1 MLGRFLLV
9 GMSASMAQFAVAA
22 APPVSGVDADRT
34 TELRLSCIGVMHTKD
49 IPPPGSQV
57 MADGLIDFAGRRVQG
72 FGLGGQPILV
82 LTASNVRFGSPP
94 QADQTGGDIVEGWID
109 RESGRTRI
117 VVRAP
122 RSPSEIQIEMTLDCK
137 FEEPVS

>member
-22 APPVSGVDADRT
+22 APTVSGVDAERPA
-34 TELRLSCIGVMHTKD
+34 ELRLSCIGAMHTKD
-49 IPPPGSQV
+49 IPPPGSRV

-82 LTASNVRFGSPP
+82 LTASNVRFGSSP
-94 QADQTGGDIVEGWID
+94 QVDPAGGNIVEGWID
-109 RESGRTRI
+109 RASGRTRI
-117 VVRAP
+117 IV
-122 RSPSEIQIEMTLDCK
+122 RSPRTPSDIEIEMTLDCK